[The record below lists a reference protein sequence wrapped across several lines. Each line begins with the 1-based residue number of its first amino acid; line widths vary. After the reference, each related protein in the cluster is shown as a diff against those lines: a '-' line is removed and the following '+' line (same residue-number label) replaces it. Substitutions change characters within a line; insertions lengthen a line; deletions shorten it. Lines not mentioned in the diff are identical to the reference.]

1 MGKTTLLALPHLDTS
16 CVAVG
21 TKRSDA
27 VGFTK
32 KTLQLIALFH
42 MRNQKGVNKDPD
54 GAERGRRGGCK
65 SGGADESTAG
75 PFGGGGV
82 GCYFLF

>member
-1 MGKTTLLALPHLDTS
+1 MDIWGTMELGEGAEGWVLPGIHTPFS
-16 CVAVG
+16 
-21 TKRSDA
+21 
-27 VGFTK
+27 
-32 KTLQLIALFH
+32 Q
-42 MRNQKGVNKDPD
+42 KDPD